1 MTTESET
8 LEHLLLAVAGGDKGA
23 FRRLYDLAAPRI
35 WPVVQGIAARHNCAE
50 DVLQE
55 AFIAIWQRA
64 DQYQPERGS
73 AMSWMIAIARYR
85 ALDALRR
92 RRPEVSVE
100 DFSESESWADPAP
113 GPLDQALR
121 SATAR
126 AVHQCLGGLEQRSR
140 DCIQMAYHFGYSHSE
155 LAKRL
160 DTPLGTVKSLI
171 RRGLLGLKRC
181 LESGIEA

>member
-1 MTTESET
+1 MTTTETET
-8 LEHLLLAVAGGDKGA
+8 LEHLLLAVAGGDKGV

-64 DQYQPERGS
+64 DQYRPERGS

-100 DFSESESWADPAP
+100 DLEESESWADPAP

-126 AVHQCLGGLEQRSR
+126 AVAERKAWGVWNNEAATASKWPTISVIVIVNWRNGSTRRSAR
-140 DCIQMAYHFGYSHSE
+140 SKASYGVACSA
-155 LAKRL
+155 
-160 DTPLGTVKSLI
+160 
-171 RRGLLGLKRC
+171 
-181 LESGIEA
+181 